1 MTKTTVRFYGAYA
14 PALNWL
20 QSNIGPL
27 LNSMPIIFWHGR
39 GWHMRGVP
47 EIRAENFG
55 LRAGWTVE
63 FDDDE
68 NATWF
73 ALIWG

>member
-1 MTKTTVRFYGAYA
+1 
-14 PALNWL
+14 
-20 QSNIGPL
+20 
-27 LNSMPIIFWHGR
+27 MPIIFWHGR

-47 EIRAENFG
+47 EIRAEDFG

-63 FDDDE
+63 FDDEE